1 MILALEGPD
10 GSGKTTMFRALR
22 DFYKQCPGC
31 SSPAC
36 FNGKLTFVDF
46 PSMGAKLWPFAQQ
59 VEDRDVKLFTSL
71 YDPAKTYVTDRF
83 FATTGPVYARAFTR
97 RVPDYDEWWPKVHVI
112 YLAAPFDILVDR
124 IQLRR
129 AKDAKKA
136 REPVLDKL
144 NLVIKEYQIALTAG
158 QWTAS
163 IIPSMCDISI
173 TEQLVKAC
181 IRSQL
186 SN

>member
-22 DFYKQCPGC
+22 DFDEQCSGC

-36 FNGKLTFVDF
+36 FNGKVTFVDF

-59 VEDRDVKLFTSL
+59 IEDRDVKLFSSL
-71 YDPAKTYVTDRF
+71 YDSSKTYITDRF
-83 FATTGPVYARAFTR
+83 FATTGPVYARAFNR
-97 RVPDYDEWWPKVHVI
+97 PIPDYEVWWPRVHVI

-124 IQLRR
+124 IQLRQM
-129 AKDAKKA
+129 KDLRQK
-136 REPVLDKL
+136 EPVLDKL
-144 NLVIKEYQIALTAG
+144 SLVVKEYQMALTAG
-158 QWTAS
+158 HYAAS
-163 IIPSMCDISI
+163 IIPSTYDIPV